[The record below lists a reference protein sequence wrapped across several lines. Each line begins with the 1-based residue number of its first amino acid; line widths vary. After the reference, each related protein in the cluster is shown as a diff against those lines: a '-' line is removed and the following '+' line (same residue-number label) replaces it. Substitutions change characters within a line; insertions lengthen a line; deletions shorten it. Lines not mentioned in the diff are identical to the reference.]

1 MGKKLCQTAKGRRE
15 KKNAKII
22 AKYDPNKIIS
32 KGKQRSFNIGYLFL
46 QSIYH
51 ELKINK
57 ICKEITKRYEFSF
70 DLHTILSR
78 LIYMR
83 VLNPTSK
90 KGTFESA
97 HDLLEPHHVKPQHIY
112 RALDVLADES
122 DYIEE
127 MVYKN
132 SLDVVERNT
141 SVLYY
146 DCTNRSE
153 EHTSELQSRGHL
165 VCRL

>member
-83 VLNPTSK
+83 VLTPRSK
-90 KGTFESA
+90 KETFESA

-127 MVYKN
+127 MVHKN
-132 SLDVVERNT
+132 RLDVVERNT
-141 SVLYY
+141 SVIYY
-146 DCTNRSE
+146 DCTNFYFEIIEGEGLKQYVRCKE
-153 EHTSELQSRGHL
+153 
-165 VCRL
+165 